1 MYLVKLRISSALE
14 VLKACFLIVKVDAF
28 VVEHVKKVEANARC
42 STLSRAYYFFQAERA
57 QIDSLVLE
65 DLLLCLALVLEKA
78 VELLALVNLRLLRK
92 AVAVAESRV
101 KAIVVLLGR
110 QNTLV

>member
-14 VLKACFLIVKVDAF
+14 VLKACFLIVKVDAY
-28 VVEHVKKVEANARC
+28 VVEHVKKVKANARC
-42 STLSRAYYFFQAERA
+42 SSLSSTYYFFQAELA

-65 DLLLCLALVLEKA
+65 HLLLRLALVLEKA
-78 VELLALVNLRLLRK
+78 VELLALINLGLLRE
-92 AVAVAESRV
+92 AVAVAERRV